1 MEEKKR
7 LFTHVDGNDK
17 VKKDGED
24 ILYLLLVQ
32 GDPKYEDANEFRDWL
47 FITGRQ
53 AAYDYIVN
61 LLENDH
67 EAEYDNFI
75 NIEESMIYA
84 DNPHIPENQNKLK
97 LSNGFTFYQFIK
109 DATVL
114 NKVDVKEGFDI
125 EEFRQQSLE
134 DIYDDEHMA
143 EDDTTGDEV
152 DEEQ

>member
-1 MEEKKR
+1 MEEAKR
-7 LFTHVDGNDK
+7 LFTHVNNEDK

-24 ILYLLLVQ
+24 IIYLLLVR
-32 GDPKYEDANEFRDWL
+32 GDPKYEEAQEYRDWL

-53 AAYDYIVN
+53 EAYDYIVD

-67 EAEYDNFI
+67 ESDYDNFI

-84 DNPHIPENQNKLK
+84 DNPHIPESQNKLK
-97 LSNGFTFYQFIK
+97 LSNGFSFYQFIK

-114 NKVDVKEGFDI
+114 QKVDVKEGFDI

-134 DIYDDEHMA
+134 DIYQDEHMT
-143 EDDTTGDEV
+143 ENEVGDDI
-152 DEEQ
+152 DEE

>member
-7 LFTHVDGNDK
+7 LFTHVDSTDK

-67 EAEYDNFI
+67 EADYDNFI

-84 DNPHIPENQNKLK
+84 DNPHIPESQNKLK
-97 LSNGFTFYQFIK
+97 LSNGFSFYQFIK

-114 NKVDVKEGFDI
+114 KKVDIKEGFDI
-125 EEFRQQSLE
+125 EEFRQQNLE

-143 EDDTTGDEV
+143 EDDATGDEV
-152 DEEQ
+152 DEE

>member
-1 MEEKKR
+1 MEETKR
-7 LFTHVDGNDK
+7 LFTHVNNEDK

-24 ILYLLLVQ
+24 ILYLLLVR
-32 GDPKYEDANEFRDWL
+32 GDPKYEDAPEYRDWL

-53 AAYDYIVN
+53 EAYDYIVN

-67 EAEYDNFI
+67 ESDYDNFI

-84 DNPHIPENQNKLK
+84 DNPHIPESQNKLK
-97 LSNGFTFYQFIK
+97 LSNGFSFYQFIK

-114 NKVDVKEGFDI
+114 QKVNVREGFDV

-134 DIYDDEHMA
+134 DIYEDEHMA
-143 EDDTTGDEV
+143 EEETGD
-152 DEEQ
+152 DINEE